1 MAGCP
6 TTSLMQRSTLHLS
19 LKPEGLLAN
28 PRAPTERARLLR
40 TSFPLR
46 FVFQVKKLIQEYN
59 GEMRE
64 PAYAFDE
71 VMRVSVWR
79 PRDFPEASTE
89 AAWKK
94 LRGHMNEQI
103 AAHCV
108 DDANSASR
116 TNAQSQMAEWEA
128 QTPEEVLH
136 TSRCS

>member
-64 PAYAFDE
+64 PAYTFDE

-79 PRDFPEASTE
+79 PRDFAEASTE
-89 AAWKK
+89 AA
-94 LRGHMNEQI
+94 
-103 AAHCV
+103 C
-108 DDANSASR
+108 
-116 TNAQSQMAEWEA
+116 
-128 QTPEEVLH
+128 
-136 TSRCS
+136 

>member
-1 MAGCP
+1 MGAAESAEAAAQGGL
-6 TTSLMQRSTLHLS
+6 TTEILKLKAAKANGWLS
-19 LKPEGLLAN
+19 DDEFDAEVHPPPLFEARGLAAN

-64 PAYAFDE
+64 PAYTFDE

-89 AAWKK
+89 AAAWS
-94 LRGHMNEQI
+94 HQ
-103 AAHCV
+103 
-108 DDANSASR
+108 
-116 TNAQSQMAEWEA
+116 
-128 QTPEEVLH
+128 
-136 TSRCS
+136 